1 MNTCTAHNPTTVLAS
16 RCVVLLFSISA
27 VGCYSDR
34 LPEEVQHLGV
44 PRVEAI
50 KIEPLEPVTLKPA
63 TSVKVPLRLARNGNE
78 GPIDLSLSKIP
89 EGVDVTLAE
98 QMPAEQSEV
107 EIELVGTA
115 ALGDRSSSATLTVFL
130 TMGGSTLKVPL
141 ALELPAVARPT
152 FVAPLPVFLQ
162 PGNEVDV
169 QVPIERNGYAEP
181 ITLEPLAFPE
191 GVTCTMPEEPV
202 EGSNVLIHLAVA
214 EDAAEARLAPSLQTT
229 VYGREVAVPVVV
241 NITRRPFALDE
252 MPLVTLSAG
261 TTAEATLPVTRD
273 SMESLSRLVTGGI
286 SALTGVNLAAD
297 RFNGAIEVVARH
309 LPDQISITPT
319 HVHTGGDAC
328 ELTVE
333 ADAEATPGLYLI
345 PLEATAD
352 HLEAAGLLALRVTD
366 QTTEPGKLPEAIV
379 EAMASRPRRRRGG
392 VAGRSSAE
400 SKRLLGNLYGAT
412 PEAEKAVQQAVA
424 WLAAAQADDGSW
436 QAQTST
442 AGMGE
447 DGGDPLAQEPAANPS
462 MTTGSKATATALA
475 LLPFLAEGVTYEPA
489 SATAVWL
496 EDYPETV
503 KAALLWLGNAGS
515 SANPQS
521 VSDTP
526 QPLAAQAG
534 IPNQPDLS
542 GFDLAVTVAS
552 EVSEL
557 TGDRVLKQNA
567 VLVAKELVRRQL
579 PDGTWQA
586 DGQANSLTAAQGFL
600 ALHIA
605 KACGVNAS
613 ASGFRRAEKYFTEMA
628 SGPAEAPQS
637 RYGLTAGGPVDPTA
651 TAAALLA
658 WQYDEQPAD
667 SPDQIAGAEYLA
679 TIVPSLSAESFD
691 QPVDYLLYA
700 GAVLRNLEG
709 ERFDRWQAQ
718 VVSFLTR
725 TQQRDGE
732 EAGSW
737 DPALFAGGT
746 DRLRTTVL
754 ATLCLQNAYRYLPLY
769 RE

>member
-1 MNTCTAHNPTTVLAS
+1 M
-16 RCVVLLFSISA
+16 SA

-50 KIEPLEPVTLKPA
+50 KIDPLAPVTLKP
-63 TSVKVPLRLARNGNE
+63 TNSVKVPLRLARNGNE

-89 EGVDVTLAE
+89 AGVEITIAE

-107 EIELVGTA
+107 ELELVGTP
-115 ALGDRSSSATLTVFL
+115 ALGDRSSSETVTVFL

-141 ALELPAVARPT
+141 ALELPEVARPT

-169 QVPIERNGYAEP
+169 QIPIERNGYAEP
-181 ITLEPLAFPE
+181 ITLETLAFPE
-191 GVTCTMPEEPV
+191 GVTCTIPEEPV
-202 EGSNVLIHLAVA
+202 EGSSVLMHLAVA
-214 EDAAEARLAPSLQTT
+214 DDVAEARLAPSLQTT
-229 VYGREVAVPVVV
+229 VYGREVAAPVVV

-252 MPLVTLSAG
+252 MPLVTLAPG
-261 TTAEATLPVTRD
+261 TTAETTLPVTRD

-297 RFNGAIEVVARH
+297 RFNGAIEVVAKQV
-309 LPDQISITPT
+309 PNQISITPT

-333 ADAEATPGLYLI
+333 ADAAATPGLYLI

-352 HLEAAGLLALRVTD
+352 HLEASGLLALRIAD
-366 QTTEPGKLPEAIV
+366 QTLEPGKLPEAVV
-379 EAMASRPRRRRGG
+379 EAMAARPRRRRGG

-400 SKRLLGNLYGAT
+400 SKRLLGNLYGVT
-412 PEAEKAVQQAVA
+412 PDAEKAVQRALA
-424 WLAAAQADDGSW
+424 WLAGAQADDGSW
-436 QAQTST
+436 QAKTGT
-442 AGMGE
+442 AEMGE
-447 DGGDPLAQEPAANPS
+447 GGEGLAGAEPAANPP
-462 MTTGSKATATALA
+462 MTTGGKATATALA

-489 SATAVWL
+489 SATAAWL

-503 KAALLWLGNAGS
+503 KAALLWLGS
-515 SANPQS
+515 SGANTNPQS
-521 VSDTP
+521 ISDNP
-526 QPLAAQAG
+526 QPLAAEAG
-534 IPNQPDLS
+534 IQTQQDLN
-542 GFDLAVTVAS
+542 GFDLGVTVAS

-579 PDGTWQA
+579 PDGCWQQGGRA
-586 DGQANSLTAAQGFL
+586 TALSSARGLL

-605 KACGVNAS
+605 KACGVNAA
-613 ASGFRRAEKYFTEMA
+613 ASGFRRAEKYFTEIA

-667 SPDQIAGAEYLA
+667 SLDQIAGAEYLA

-709 ERFDRWQAQ
+709 EHFDRWQAQ

-725 TQQRDGE
+725 TQQRDGD

-746 DRLRTTVL
+746 DRLQTTVL